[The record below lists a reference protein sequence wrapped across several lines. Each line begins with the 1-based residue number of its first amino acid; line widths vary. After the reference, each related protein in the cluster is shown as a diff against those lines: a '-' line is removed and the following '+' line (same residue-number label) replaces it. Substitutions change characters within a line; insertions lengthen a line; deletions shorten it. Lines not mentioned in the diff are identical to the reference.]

1 MKTKLTKNEVFK
13 SVLTFIIA
21 YIVLLLFMLLMITI
35 NLININGEHNITVA
49 EFIVENTRSVITVCV
64 STALLMIIN
73 YVYFFFENKAV
84 LARYSRIIEIY
95 FAIYIALLMC
105 NVLGKFVSPTARPLL
120 FLPLMLAMFLRRRD
134 AIFVNCEFALIIFIF
149 NRFLNSTDIAGGSIP
164 MIESFASLL
173 TIFFVGT
180 IGIFLLKKIKTR
192 LGCIV
197 VAVLLC
203 VPAIVINIVM
213 QLTQYVDTM
222 DNRLLE
228 IVMFSALDCIMSVL
242 LFMMLLPIFEALF
255 SELTPFRLREL
266 TSENN
271 KLMRNLKLN
280 APGTYNHS
288 IVVAQLAEACAGA
301 IGEDSELARAAA
313 YYHDVGKLKNPEMF
327 AENQNEYD
335 LHKELTPEL
344 SVDIIR
350 SHAKDGAK
358 LIKKHRLPEFFA
370 DVAVQHHGTLPIKYF
385 YAKALKLSDGELNA
399 ANYSYTG
406 PTPTTKIA
414 AIIMIA
420 DASEAATRSLPQR
433 TPEKVEAL
441 VSSIVEERVN
451 LDQFADCDI
460 TLRELNVVTRT
471 VVNEL
476 TGVYHSRVQYPKLV
490 LSKKGKN

>member
-149 NRFLNSTDIAGGSIP
+149 NRFLNSTDVAGGSIP

-192 LGCIV
+192 LG
-197 VAVLLC
+197 
-203 VPAIVINIVM
+203 
-213 QLTQYVDTM
+213 
-222 DNRLLE
+222 
-228 IVMFSALDCIMSVL
+228 
-242 LFMMLLPIFEALF
+242 
-255 SELTPFRLREL
+255 
-266 TSENN
+266 
-271 KLMRNLKLN
+271 
-280 APGTYNHS
+280 
-288 IVVAQLAEACAGA
+288 
-301 IGEDSELARAAA
+301 
-313 YYHDVGKLKNPEMF
+313 
-327 AENQNEYD
+327 
-335 LHKELTPEL
+335 
-344 SVDIIR
+344 
-350 SHAKDGAK
+350 
-358 LIKKHRLPEFFA
+358 
-370 DVAVQHHGTLPIKYF
+370 
-385 YAKALKLSDGELNA
+385 
-399 ANYSYTG
+399 
-406 PTPTTKIA
+406 
-414 AIIMIA
+414 
-420 DASEAATRSLPQR
+420 
-433 TPEKVEAL
+433 
-441 VSSIVEERVN
+441 
-451 LDQFADCDI
+451 
-460 TLRELNVVTRT
+460 
-471 VVNEL
+471 
-476 TGVYHSRVQYPKLV
+476 
-490 LSKKGKN
+490 